1 VLTYDFRL
9 PPGPRTVEYALLA
22 EELGFRAVWCPEIP
36 AFGHDIW
43 VTLARIADRTKR
55 LKFGPSVLIPSYRH
69 PMAQASAIATLAQL
83 APGRL
88 MVGFGTGFTGRAGM
102 GKRPLSLASMRT
114 HITRVNALLRGEVVD
129 IDGGLAQILASDG
142 WWPDRPVA
150 VPVYMAGQGPKA
162 RALAKEI
169 TDGLISLGAPA
180 EGFETCLVSTSGT
193 VLDDGEEVTSPRA
206 SAAVRPLIALAYHSR
221 YTADPESVKA
231 LPSGEA
237 WLASV
242 ARVDE
247 EIRHLSI
254 HRGHSL
260 DISNGHDRLV
270 DVSAAKQMTFT
281 GTREELRERLARLEA
296 GGATGIIF
304 GTSGYD
310 VERELRAYAEVA
322 ALR

>member
-36 AFGHDIW
+36 AFGPDIW
-43 VTLARIADRTKR
+43 VTLARIAEKTKR
-55 LKFGPSVLIPSYRH
+55 IKFGPSVLIPSYRH
-69 PMAQASAIATLAQL
+69 PMAQASAIATLEQL

-102 GKRPLSLASMRT
+102 GKKPLSLASMRT
-114 HITRVNALLRGEVVD
+114 HIAQVKALLRGDIAD

-142 WWPDRPVA
+142 WLPDRPIN

-169 TDGLISLGAPA
+169 TDGLISLGGPA
-180 EGFETCLVSTSGT
+180 EGFETCLVSTNGT
-193 VLDDGEEVTSPRA
+193 VLDDGEDVTSPRA
-206 SAAVRPLIALAYHSR
+206 SSAVKPLIALAYHSR
-221 YTADPESVKA
+221 YTTDPESVKT
-231 LPSGEA
+231 LPNGDA

-242 ARVDE
+242 ERVE
-247 EIRHLSI
+247 EKFRHLSI
-254 HRGHSL
+254 HRGHSF
-260 DISNGHDRLV
+260 DISNGHDALV

-281 GTREELRERLARLEA
+281 GTREELRERLAQLEA
-296 GGATGIIF
+296 RGATGIIF